1 MSLKN
6 VVSKSLQYLRT
17 GCVALV
23 AFQFSLGGPLAVSLQ
38 AHDHDKD
45 EVQTKTPIKHVIVLI
60 GENRTFD
67 HVFATYVPQ
76 SHDSVANLLSKRII
90 KSNGTPD
97 INFGKAAQFQ
107 AVPPF
112 KTDYFVSLDSNE
124 KAPYQL
130 LPQPTLNFAPVKTTL
145 PPGTPQAILA
155 LVEPSLETADLNLLT
170 TGAATEFTQTFV
182 QPDPDTRVDNFD
194 ALPNGFL
201 TILIPATRLTGYLR
215 CGSSRIA
222 TSRTRQRATLRAA

>member
-17 GCVALV
+17 GCIALV
-23 AFQFSLGGPLAVSLQ
+23 AFQFRIGGPLAVSLQ
-38 AHDHDKD
+38 AQDHAKD

-67 HVFATYVPQ
+67 HVFATYVPK

-97 INFGKAAQFQ
+97 INFGKAAQSQ

-124 KAPYQL
+124 KAPYHL
-130 LPQPTLNFAPVKTTL
+130 LPH
-145 PPGTPQAILA
+145 PP
-155 LVEPSLETADLNLLT
+155 
-170 TGAATEFTQTFV
+170 
-182 QPDPDTRVDNFD
+182 
-194 ALPNGFL
+194 
-201 TILIPATRLTGYLR
+201 
-215 CGSSRIA
+215 
-222 TSRTRQRATLRAA
+222 